1 MKLKNLILLGVL
13 LLPLFACDDA
23 NTDYKTETKLIV
35 DIPTKSYL
43 ANPSE
48 SLETYHF
55 DGTGIFCL
63 GYSDELKK
71 CPGDIVQINPGVG
84 STISFET
91 LQNDET
97 IKELQ
102 LVISYKTQGDDDY
115 QQIHSVDLLQAG
127 NLLSSDTHT
136 LELDDVLAPL
146 INRLNENPRYLI
158 SIEIKGLAN
167 FNLSSNAQFAIPL
180 IIESEYNSP
189 RFTL

>member
-1 MKLKNLILLGVL
+1 MKLKNLILFGVL

-23 NTDYKTETKLIV
+23 NTDYTTETKLIV

-43 ANPSE
+43 ANLSE
-48 SLETYHF
+48 SAETYHF
-55 DGTGIFCL
+55 DGIGIFCL
-63 GYSDELKK
+63 SYSNELKK
-71 CPGDIVQINPGVG
+71 CPGNVVQIIPGVG
-84 STISFET
+84 STISFEA
-91 LQNDET
+91 LQNNET
-97 IKELQ
+97 IEELQ
-102 LVISYKTQGDDDY
+102 LIISYKIQGDDNY

-127 NLLSSDTHT
+127 KLLNSDTNT

-167 FNLSSNAQFAIPL
+167 FNLSSNAQFEIPL